1 MMSMRDDVSDTGAA
15 GLCGWRHEGG
25 CGGGHRG
32 TGFGFAALCAIVA
45 GLILAP
51 GAAGAVSS
59 FAVQTGEVCAPL
71 PSCWADQADWFVRP
85 MCRNWAQKPAALA
98 DLRRMAAT
106 LRDAPGGAEKFIRAC
121 ANFGVR
127 LR

>member
-1 MMSMRDDVSDTGAA
+1 MSMRNDVSDAPAAELRWGRRGRRGAR
-15 GLCGWRHEGG
+15 L
-25 CGGGHRG
+25 
-32 TGFGFAALCAIVA
+32 GFAPNFAIIA
-45 GLILAP
+45 GLILAT
-51 GAAGAVSS
+51 GGAGAVSS

-85 MCRNWAQKPAALA
+85 MCRNWAENPTAVA

-106 LRDAPGGAEKFIRAC
+106 RRDAPGGAENFIRAC

>member
-1 MMSMRDDVSDTGAA
+1 MRDDVSDASAA
-15 GLCGWRHEGG
+15 VLRGEQREGG
-25 CGGGHRG
+25 RGRGRCGA
-32 TGFGFAALCAIVA
+32 GFSFAALCAIVA
-45 GLILAP
+45 GFILAP
-51 GAAGAVSS
+51 CAAGAVSS

-71 PSCWADQADWFVRP
+71 PSCWADQAEWFVRP
-85 MCRNWAQKPAALA
+85 MCRNWAQKAAAVA

-106 LRDAPGGAEKFIRAC
+106 RHDAPGGAEKFIRAC

>member
-1 MMSMRDDVSDTGAA
+1 MRDDVSDAGA
-15 GLCGWRHEGG
+15 
-25 CGGGHRG
+25 
-32 TGFGFAALCAIVA
+32 AALCGGLRGLHRAGLGLAATFAIIA

-51 GAAGAVSS
+51 GGAGAVSS

-71 PSCWADQADWFVRP
+71 PSCWADQAEWFVRP
-85 MCRNWAQKPAALA
+85 MCRNWAQKAAAVA

-106 LRDAPGGAEKFIRAC
+106 RRDAPGGAEKFIRAC